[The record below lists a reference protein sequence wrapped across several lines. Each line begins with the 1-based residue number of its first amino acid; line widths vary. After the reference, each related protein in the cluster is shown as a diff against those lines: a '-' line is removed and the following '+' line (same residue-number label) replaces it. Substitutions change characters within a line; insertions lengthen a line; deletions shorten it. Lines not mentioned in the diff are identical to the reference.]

1 MTDNQSNIG
10 KKWSIEEDKQLL
22 SEVNETKNYD
32 EIALNHKRTKNAIIL
47 RVISHIIYPK
57 FYNNTNNT
65 NNTDN
70 TNNTNNTN
78 NTDNTDNDIS
88 KEYKIDIELLKRN
101 INKIRNRS
109 SIKPKTEKEIN
120 YNEKILEQLILLNKK
135 IDNLIMK

>member
-1 MTDNQSNIG
+1 MDDNQSNVG

-57 FYNNTNNT
+57 FYNTNNT
-65 NNTDN
+65 NNNDN
-70 TNNTNNTN
+70 NDINDNND
-78 NTDNTDNDIS
+78 NTDNNNDIS

-109 SIKPKTEKEIN
+109 SIKSKTEKEKEIN

>member
-1 MTDNQSNIG
+1 MDDNQSNVG

-22 SEVNETKNYD
+22 SEVNESKNYD

-57 FYNNTNNT
+57 FYNTNDINDIND
-65 NNTDN
+65 NN
-70 TNNTNNTN
+70 
-78 NTDNTDNDIS
+78 DNDNEIS
-88 KEYKIDIELLKRN
+88 KEYKIEIELLKRN

>member
-57 FYNNTNNT
+57 FY
-65 NNTDN
+65 
-70 TNNTNNTN
+70 NTNNTN